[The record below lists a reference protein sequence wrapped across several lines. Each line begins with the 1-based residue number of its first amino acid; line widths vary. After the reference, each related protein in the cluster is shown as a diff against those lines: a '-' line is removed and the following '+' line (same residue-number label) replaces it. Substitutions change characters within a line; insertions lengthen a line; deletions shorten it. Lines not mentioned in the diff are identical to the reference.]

1 MGLLIFSWF
10 LMILLYL
17 LLPVSD
23 SQSVND
29 SEYLLSIKN
38 SIQRDSLNTLSDW
51 DGKSSLNHCSWY
63 GVTCENNVTIY
74 LNISGGLLSGKLSVD
89 VGGLTE
95 LRVLSLAN
103 NAFYGEIPKEIG
115 NLKFLQVLE
124 LQGNNF
130 TGEIPGELFNNNQ
143 LFNLGLLNLSYNML
157 NGVIPKGLIGF
168 GRIRVLDLSYNELS
182 GGIKVDVSTRCQSL
196 EYLRLSGNF
205 LVNRIPPEIGNCSN
219 LRQLLVDENVLEGRI
234 PVGIGNI
241 EELQVLDVSRNSLA
255 GRVPKELGNCR
266 KLEVVVLT
274 NLLDGSEE
282 ESGRGEFNAFVGGIP
297 YEVLMLPNL
306 EVFWAPRA
314 NLGGRL
320 ASSWRDSCKL
330 RVLNLGQNYITGMIP
345 EGLGLCKNLSFLDLS
360 SNVLLGFV
368 PLQLHVPCMVYFNVS
383 HNSLSGSIPAF
394 AKSDC
399 SNSEKVFSQGNYI
412 DEKENF
418 EIAYSVIPHWSS
430 QINMVESGTT
440 NFVVHHD
447 FSWNNFTYPLPL
459 FYLGDGFTPSNIKP
473 SYMLLLNNNQLNGS
487 LPGVLFTDCTGLESF
502 AVDLSFNNISGGISQ
517 DLLFDCSRLI
527 GFQAASNQISGSI
540 PSSIGS
546 SEMLHYLDL
555 SGNMLTGSLPYTLE
569 KLNHLRLI
577 LLGGNNLVGEI
588 PAQLGNLH
596 LLMVLDLSRNA
607 LSETIPPSLANATN
621 LQELLLDHNNLS
633 GKIPASFST
642 FAHLMKLDVS
652 YNNLSGVIP
661 HLQLVSDCDG
671 FKGNNFLQPCP
682 DPNAAPP
689 AGLPI
694 PLDVH
699 RHARHKNKLK
709 TILIGLVTSASI
721 IVLVFLITILV
732 LVCRRKKLGL
742 ARISSLKSKVVVTF
756 TEVPTK
762 LNYDGVVRATGNF
775 SVRNLIGT
783 GGFGA
788 TYKAELVPGFLVA
801 VKRLAIG
808 RFQGIQQF
816 DAEIRTLGRIRHK
829 NLVTLIGYYMGES
842 EMLLIYNY
850 LSGGNLQTFIHERS
864 GENVKWQV
872 IHKIALDIAQSLTY
886 LHYYCVP
893 RIVHRDIK
901 PSNILLDEDL
911 NAYLSDFGLA
921 RLLEV
926 SETHATTD
934 VAGTFGYVAPEYA
947 TTCRVSDKADVYS
960 FGVVL
965 LELMSG
971 KKCLDPAFSNY
982 GNGFNIVAWGNLL
995 INEGR
1000 SSDFFSPELWE
1011 VGPKE
1016 NLLVMLSLASD
1027 CTVESLSIRPS
1038 MKHVLAKLK
1047 QLRIPES

>member
-1 MGLLIFSWF
+1 MGKISLFF
-10 LMILLYL
+10 MVMYL
-17 LLPVSD
+17 LLLPLCD
-23 SQSVND
+23 SLND

-38 SIQRDSLNTLSDW
+38 SIQVDSLSMLSDW
-51 DGKSSLNHCSWY
+51 EVGKHYCTWY
-63 GVTCENNVTIY
+63 GVTCDANNVTIS
-74 LNISGGLLSGKLSVD
+74 LNISGASLSGKLSVD
-89 VGGLTE
+89 VGRLTE
-95 LRVLSLAN
+95 LRVLSLAD

-115 NLKFLQVLE
+115 NLMFLQVLE

-130 TGEIPGELFNNNQ
+130 TGEIPGELFNNNHE
-143 LFNLGLLNLSYNML
+143 LFNLRLLNLSYNML
-157 NGVIPKGLIGF
+157 NGVVPKGLIGY

-182 GGIKVDVSTRCQSL
+182 GGIKVDVSTRCESL
-196 EYLRLSGNF
+196 EVLRLSGNF
-205 LVNRIPPEIGNCSN
+205 LVNRIPPGIGNCSN
-219 LRQLLVDENVLEGRI
+219 LRELLVDENVLEGRI
-234 PVGIGNI
+234 PVEIGNI
-241 EELQVLDVSRNSLA
+241 KELRILDVSRNSLT
-255 GRVPKELGNCR
+255 GRVPKELGNCS

-274 NLLDGSEE
+274 NLLDGGEE
-282 ESGRGEFNAFVGGIP
+282 ESGRVGEFNAFVGGIP
-297 YEVLMLPNL
+297 FQVMMLPNL

-320 ASSWRDSCKL
+320 VKNWRDSCKL
-330 RVLNLGQNYITGMIP
+330 RVLNLGQNYIAGIIP
-345 EGLGLCKNLSFLDLS
+345 KGLGLCKNLSFLDLS
-360 SNVLLGFV
+360 SNVLHGFV
-368 PLQLHVPCMVYFNVS
+368 PSQLHVPCMVYFNVS
-383 HNSLSGSIPAF
+383 HNSLSGSLPAF
-394 AKSDC
+394 AKSNC
-399 SNSEKVFSQGNYI
+399 SNSLKTFRQSDYFYE
-412 DEKENF
+412 EENF
-418 EIAYSVIPHWSS
+418 EVGYSVIPLWSS
-430 QINMVESGTT
+430 RINMVDMRATE
-440 NFVVHHD
+440 FVVHHD
-447 FSWNNFTYPLPL
+447 FSRNNFTGSLPL
-459 FYLGDGFTPSNIKP
+459 FYLGDGIAPRDVNP
-473 SYMLLLNNNQLNGS
+473 SYRLLLNDNKLNGS

-502 AVDLSFNNISGGISQ
+502 AVDLSSNNISGGISQ

-527 GFQAASNQISGSI
+527 GFQAAYNRINGPI

-546 SEMLHYLDL
+546 SEMLHFLDL
-555 SGNMLTGSLPYTLE
+555 RGNMLTGSLPYTLE

-577 LLGGNNLVGEI
+577 LLGGNYLVGEI

-596 LLMVLDLSRNA
+596 LLTVLDLSRNA
-607 LSETIPPSLANATN
+607 LSESIPPSLANATN

-633 GKIPASFST
+633 GEVPVSFST
-642 FAHLMKLDVS
+642 FAHLTKLDVS
-652 YNNLSGVIP
+652 YNNLSGHIP
-661 HLQLVSDCDG
+661 HLQHVSDCDG

-682 DPNAAPP
+682 DPNAAPS
-689 AGLPI
+689 GLPL
-694 PLDVH
+694 PLDI
-699 RHARHKNKLK
+699 HKHPKHNSKLK
-709 TILIGLVTSASI
+709 TIVIALVSSASV
-721 IVLVFLITILV
+721 IVLVFLITIV
-732 LVCRRKKLGL
+732 IMVFRRKKLGL

-756 TEVPTK
+756 TEVPAK
-762 LNYDGVVRATGNF
+762 LNYDNVVRATGNF

-788 TYKAELVPGFLVA
+788 TYKAELAPGFLVA

-816 DAEIRTLGRIRHK
+816 DAEIRTLGRIKHK
-829 NLVTLIGYYMGES
+829 NLVTLIGYYMGET
-842 EMLLIYNY
+842 EMFLIYNY

-864 GENVKWQV
+864 GENVKWPV

-965 LELMSG
+965 LELLSG
-971 KKCLDPAFSNY
+971 KKCLDLSFSNY

-1000 SSDFFSPELWE
+1000 SSEFFYPELWE
-1011 VGPKE
+1011 VGPRE
-1016 NLLVMLSLASD
+1016 NLLNMLSLASD
-1027 CTVESLSIRPS
+1027 CTVESLSVRPS
-1038 MKHVLAKLK
+1038 MKQVLTNLK
-1047 QLRIPES
+1047 QLKIPES